1 MIDILD
7 IVVPAYNAGIT
18 VDLVDY
24 HKINGKKTV
33 DKYVNIQQEQLE
45 EVISYWDDRRKVQQA
60 TFFAAEN
67 GTKDRIVVVVCSY
80 NYNYSDTFEKWIK
93 NYRYALEEIANICA
107 DVPIRKDVTLING
120 AKVPIKFERLP
131 VKKDRAINCTMLRSS
146 CGDYSEEEL
155 KLNKELLDKLRDT
168 VNKSIAETAGIPLEL
183 LSPMNSYEYDSKSGF
198 LTNEQ
203 TEGIKEHIRTMAS
216 TGEFPKDL
224 EAQIGV
230 WAEMINSSET
240 DHVAIDKL
248 RKRIKEYEFVD
259 DATKCFEEISA
270 ATGLP
275 LEVVKSMYTENPGM
289 ADTYEAAYTK
299 EENNG

>member
-1 MIDILD
+1 MVDILD

-45 EVISYWDDRRKVQQA
+45 EVISYWDDQRKVQQA

-120 AKVPIKFERLP
+120 AKVPIEFERLP
-131 VKKDRAINCTMLRSS
+131 VKKDRAISCTMLRSS

-155 KLNKELLDKLRDT
+155 KFNEELLSKLRDT

-183 LSPMNSYEYDSKSGF
+183 LSPMKSYDFKSGF

-203 TEGIKEHIRTMAS
+203 TEGIKEHISTMAS
-216 TGEFPKDL
+216 DGEFPKDL
-224 EAQIGV
+224 EAQIGIL
-230 WAEMINSSET
+230 AEMMNF
-240 DHVAIDKL
+240 ARGL
-248 RKRIKEYEFVD
+248 RKPN
-259 DATKCFEEISA
+259 S
-270 ATGLP
+270 
-275 LEVVKSMYTENPGM
+275 
-289 ADTYEAAYTK
+289 
-299 EENNG
+299 